1 MNELLRKKIIYT
13 DENLFF
19 KDDDTHILIET
30 KNSVAIILIINKLDN
45 EIFANQFILSIKCQ
59 S

>member
-1 MNELLRKKIIYT
+1 MNYLEKKIIYT

>member
-1 MNELLRKKIIYT
+1 MNYLEKKIIYT

-19 KDDDTHILIET
+19 KDDDTHVLIET